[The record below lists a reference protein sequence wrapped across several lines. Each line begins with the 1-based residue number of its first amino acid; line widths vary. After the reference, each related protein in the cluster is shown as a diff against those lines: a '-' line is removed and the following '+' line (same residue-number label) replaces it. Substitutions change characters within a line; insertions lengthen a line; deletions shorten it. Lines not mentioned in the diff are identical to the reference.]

1 LIKPPENVEIKNYR
15 PVSVHG
21 WNEYTLVIDEN
32 GSLYQ
37 TGYLSGGDCS
47 REQLGKCTDLKK
59 KVINASVGRTC
70 AFV

>member
-1 LIKPPENVEIKNYR
+1 M
-15 PVSVHG
+15 SVHG